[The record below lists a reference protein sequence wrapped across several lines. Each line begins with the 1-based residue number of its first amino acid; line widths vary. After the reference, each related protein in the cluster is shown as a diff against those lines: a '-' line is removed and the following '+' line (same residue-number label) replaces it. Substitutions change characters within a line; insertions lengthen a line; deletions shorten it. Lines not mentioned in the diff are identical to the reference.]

1 MKISPESA
9 ATPLLSVRS
18 LSVEFNVPGGR
29 FKAVDGVSFDVHAGR
44 TLAIVGES
52 GSGKSVTSQ
61 AIMRLTDYSGGHITH
76 GQVLFQSPSGGA
88 LDLTTA
94 GDDTL
99 RRIRGNEI
107 AMIFQEPITSLNPVF
122 TIGNQI
128 AEALILHQAMSPAQA
143 RAQTLA
149 LLHKVR
155 LPDAERLA
163 DSYPHSL
170 SGGMRQRV
178 MIAMALS
185 CQPSLLIADEP
196 TTALDVTIQAQILN
210 IIRELQRDLNTAV
223 MFITHDMGVVA
234 QMADEVVVMWR
245 GRPVEQGLVEQIF
258 HRPQHPYTRALLSA
272 VPKLGSMQGQPLPQR
287 TPLIVL
293 EGDTPREVGTTQVQD
308 TVDVTKTL
316 LSVDKLTTRFDV
328 GHSLWGRVTHRVH
341 AVEQVS
347 LNIYPGET
355 LALVGESGS
364 GKSTIGKTLQQL
376 VPASGGTV
384 HFNGQDVQSLDA
396 AGRQRIKQEIQYIFQ
411 DPFAALDPRKTIGF
425 SIAEPI
431 HTHRLL
437 THEDAIQKRLAEL
450 LHDVGL
456 SPEHLKRYPHELSGG
471 QRQRVCIAR
480 ALACN
485 PQLIIAD
492 ESVSALDVSIQA
504 QIIDLLMELQARLK
518 LSYLFITHDMA
529 VVEKISHRVAVM
541 YLGQIVEIGSRQNI
555 FENPQHPYTKKLLAA
570 VPIAEPGR
578 TIDARLIEGEIPSPV
593 RKVGNEPTILRF
605 REVAPGHRVALVA
618 TA

>member
-107 AMIFQEPITSLNPVF
+107 AMIFQEPMTSLNPVF

-234 QMADEVVVMWR
+234 QMADDVVVMWR
-245 GRPVEQGLVEQIF
+245 GRPVEQGPVEQIF

-308 TVDVTKTL
+308 TVDATKTL

>member
-234 QMADEVVVMWR
+234 QMADDVVVMWR
-245 GRPVEQGLVEQIF
+245 GRPVEQGPVEQIF
-258 HRPQHPYTRALLSA
+258 HSPQHPYTRALLSA

-541 YLGQIVEIGSRQNI
+541 YLGQIVEIGSRQDI

>member
-1 MKISPESA
+1 M
-9 ATPLLSVRS
+9 
-18 LSVEFNVPGGR
+18 
-29 FKAVDGVSFDVHAGR
+29 
-44 TLAIVGES
+44 
-52 GSGKSVTSQ
+52 
-61 AIMRLTDYSGGHITH
+61 
-76 GQVLFQSPSGGA
+76 LFQSPSGGA

-107 AMIFQEPITSLNPVF
+107 AMIFQEPMTSLNPVF

-234 QMADEVVVMWR
+234 QMADDVVVMWR
-245 GRPVEQGLVEQIF
+245 GRPVEQGPVEQIF

-308 TVDVTKTL
+308 TVDATKTL

-541 YLGQIVEIGSRQNI
+541 YLGQIVEIGSRQDI

>member
-107 AMIFQEPITSLNPVF
+107 AMIFQEPMTSLNPVF

-234 QMADEVVVMWR
+234 QMADDVVVMWR

-308 TVDVTKTL
+308 TVDATKTL

-411 DPFAALDPRKTIGF
+411 DPFAALDPRMTIGF

-541 YLGQIVEIGSRQNI
+541 YLGQIVEIGSRQDI

>member
-107 AMIFQEPITSLNPVF
+107 AMIFQEPMTSLNPVF

-234 QMADEVVVMWR
+234 QMADDVVVMWR
-245 GRPVEQGLVEQIF
+245 GRPVEQGPVEQIF

-308 TVDVTKTL
+308 TVDATKTL

-396 AGRQRIKQEIQYIFQ
+396 AGRQRLKQEIQYIFQ